1 MSIINDYGW
10 QVAATTQQRSSVS
23 TDSDAVP
30 YVPVSVAIQS
40 TSDTRGSTSHSEQRF
55 HDNQQEAFAKF
66 KVSLQNLEEIF
77 DTKESESTALQEFR
91 DYMALSPEQK
101 IREKM
106 LRELG
111 LSLEEYEEL
120 PPEKKELI
128 DKQIAQRIKE
138 EMEIKTMAKLQ
149 PPQQM
154 DAVNALAGSQTL
166 SAEGTD
172 EKDRTDPLA

>member
-10 QVAATTQQRSSVS
+10 QVATTAQQRSSAS
-23 TDSDAVP
+23 ANSDAVP
-30 YVPVSVAIQS
+30 YLPISLNTNS
-40 TSDTRGSTSHSEQRF
+40 TSDTRKNDSSSQQRF
-55 HDNQQEAFAKF
+55 QDNQQEAFAKL
-66 KVSLQNLEEIF
+66 KVSLQSLEDIF
-77 DTKESESTALQEFR
+77 DKKETQSTALQEFR

-128 DKQIAQRIKE
+128 DKQIAQRIQE
-138 EMEIKTMAKLQ
+138 EMEIKAMAKLQ
-149 PPQQM
+149 PLHT
-154 DAVNALAGSQTL
+154 DTEALKDLQAL
-166 SAEGTD
+166 SADGSK
-172 EKDRTDPLA
+172 EKELKDPLG